1 MFDTLIVEDN
11 SVFRKSLAEMLRDRF
26 REMRI
31 KEAAGGAQA
40 ESMISEQVPELIFM
54 DVRLSDESGLELT
67 QRIKKTNHTTTIIIL
82 TTHDLEEYRE
92 AARLYGADYFMAK
105 GSSSSQEIIDL
116 VESILSNQAGFDN
129 DSLP

>member
-40 ESMISEQVPELIFM
+40 ESMISEQVPDLIFM

-67 QRIKKTNHTTTIIIL
+67 QRIKRSEEHTSEL
-82 TTHDLEEYRE
+82 QSH
-92 AARLYGADYFMAK
+92 
-105 GSSSSQEIIDL
+105 
-116 VESILSNQAGFDN
+116 
-129 DSLP
+129 

>member
-1 MFDTLIVEDN
+1 MFDTLIVDDN
-11 SVFRKSLAEMLRDRF
+11 SVFRKSLAEMLRDGF

-31 KEAAGGAQA
+31 KEADGGAQA
-40 ESMISEQVPELIFM
+40 ESMISEQVPDLIFM

-82 TTHDLEEYRE
+82 TNHDLEEYRE

-105 GSSSSQEIIDL
+105 GSSSPQEIIDL
-116 VESILSNQAGFDN
+116 VESILSKQAGFDN